1 LGNLTEANFAA
12 LGAKVV
18 QPVHWLAR
26 SNVSKI
32 ASAYGDTQQPLKSP
46 SSGDQSLG
54 VCIMSHKLSLANH
67 ARRPGAF
74 LETPFSLTPLMIG
87 LLAAVPA
94 FGQEPTGGLEEIIV
108 TAEFRAANVQDT
120 PIAITAVNA
129 SMLEARNQTNLAQI
143 TAQMPNVSLR
153 PAGSAFGSALVA
165 FIRGIGQTDF
175 NPSTE
180 PGIGIY
186 VDDVYYST
194 ITGNLLDLLDL
205 ERVEVLRGPQG
216 TLAGRNAIG
225 GAIKLFTRKPDGGD
239 DAQVSLTKGMF
250 NRTEIKG
257 AAGLSLVPDK
267 LNMRIA
273 GVAKSMDG
281 YVTRLDYAC
290 ANRSPRPGQN
300 GGLPTYAQS
309 FGCEL
314 GTEGGQS
321 YAAGRLGLRWDAS
334 DNFSVDF
341 STSIVND
348 QSESQPGVLV
358 AAGNHS
364 GSSFPILSPT
374 LGGTFTP
381 NPDFNPTA
389 TTFVPIYYD
398 NNRDGNFDA
407 GVDVPYDSRF
417 VTGGTYVNYSTY
429 INDGLSTP
437 SPGFQGGGANGAN
450 TDAFKPYVI
459 DPVNTLESW
468 DYAVNLNWQLSDNTS
483 LLFVESYRTY
493 KNAFAEDTDGS
504 PLAVQQ
510 LLQVLDHEQRTH
522 ELRLNTAVG
531 ERADLTFGAFYLD
544 QDTAEDARVDLP
556 YVGFD
561 FIHGPDLV
569 PATNQ
574 ALYAHAALH
583 LSERME
589 LSLGVRHS
597 EDEKSYTFRR
607 RNPDLTPVTACALI
621 PGAGFPNPFFWEG
634 GNPANCGVF
643 GVDLLSVSYSSDNT
657 DYRVALSYDVG
668 DTTMIYGQLATGYKA
683 GGNNARPFFPSQL
696 NAFTPET
703 LDSFEVGLKT
713 VIGGQLRLNA
723 AVFMNDY
730 TEIQL
735 PSTVCT
741 WAPPTQQTPCASQNN
756 VGDAEVYGLEVE
768 AEWHAGDQFTLD
780 ASLST
785 LNFEYQTIDT
795 TATAVTLGMITPYT
809 PESKWSLGA
818 QYEIPFS
825 GGGSITPR
833 LDVSYTDSVYANAVN
848 APTNFIDDYTL
859 FNARL
864 TWRSADDSWQVA
876 LEGTNLTDEY
886 YYVTLFDLTGGAAG
900 YIHGQPSRPREWAMN
915 FRRSF

>member
-1 LGNLTEANFAA
+1 
-12 LGAKVV
+12 
-18 QPVHWLAR
+18 
-26 SNVSKI
+26 
-32 ASAYGDTQQPLKSP
+32 
-46 SSGDQSLG
+46 
-54 VCIMSHKLSLANH
+54 MSHKLSVANH
-67 ARRPGAF
+67 ARRPDKF
-74 LETPFSLTPLMIG
+74 SQTPFSLTPLMIG
-87 LLAAVPA
+87 LLAAAPA
-94 FGQEPTGGLEEIIV
+94 LGQESTSGLEEIIV

-129 SMLEARNQTNLAQI
+129 DMLEARNQTSLAQI

-225 GAIKLFTRKPDGGD
+225 GAIKLFTRKPDGSD
-239 DAQVSLTKGMF
+239 DADVSLTKGEF

-257 AAGLSLVPDK
+257 AAGFTLVEDK
-267 LNMRIA
+267 LYMRIA
-273 GVAKSMDG
+273 GMAKSMDG

-290 ANRSPRPGQN
+290 ANRLPRPGTP
-300 GGLPTYAQS
+300 GGLPTYAQT

-321 YAAGRLGLRWDAS
+321 YASGRLGLRWEVS
-334 DNFSVDF
+334 DTFSVDVAA
-341 STSIVND
+341 SVVND

-364 GSSFPILSPT
+364 GSSFDILSPT
-374 LGGTFTP
+374 LGGNFTP
-381 NPDFNPTA
+381 NPAFNPTA
-389 TTFVPIYYD
+389 TTFVPIFYD
-398 NNRDGNFDA
+398 NNNNGTFEA
-407 GVDVPYDSRF
+407 GDVPFDSRF
-417 VTGGTYVNYSTY
+417 VTGGSYINYSTY

-437 SPGFQGGGANGAN
+437 SPLFQGGAPNGGN

-468 DYAVNLNWQLSDNTS
+468 DTSVNLNWQLSDNTS
-483 LLFVESYRTY
+483 LLWVSSYRTY

-510 LLQVLDHEQRTH
+510 LLQVLDHEQKTH
-522 ELRLNTAVG
+522 ELRLNTSAG
-531 ERADLTFGAFYLD
+531 DRIDLTFGAFYLD
-544 QDTAEDARVDLP
+544 QDTSEDARVDLP

-574 ALYAHAALH
+574 AIYAHAAFQLTD
-583 LSERME
+583 RMD
-589 LSLGVRHS
+589 LSLGVRRS

-607 RNPDLTPVTACALI
+607 RNPDLTPVTACAII

-634 GNPANCGVF
+634 TNPANCGVF
-643 GVDLLSVSYSSDNT
+643 GVDLLSITYSSENT
-657 DYRVALSYDVG
+657 DYRVALSYDVS
-668 DTTMIYGQLATGYKA
+668 DSTMVYGQLATGYKA

-696 NAFTPET
+696 NAFAPET
-703 LDSFEVGLKT
+703 LDSFELGVKSA
-713 VIGGQLRLNA
+713 IGGRVRLNA

-730 TEIQL
+730 ADIQL

-741 WAPPTQQTPCASQNN
+741 WALPLQQTPCASQNN
-756 VGDAEVYGLEVE
+756 VGDADVWGAEFE
-768 AEWHAGDQFTLD
+768 AEWHAGDNFTLD
-780 ASLST
+780 ASYSMLD
-785 LNFEYQTIDT
+785 FEYQNIDV
-795 TATAVTLGMITPYT
+795 TATSVTLGMITPYT
-809 PESKWSLGA
+809 PETKWSVGA
-818 QYEIPFS
+818 QYEFAM
-825 GGGSITPR
+825 GNGGSLTPR
-833 LDVSYTDSVYANAVN
+833 IDVSYQGEVYASATNA
-848 APTNFIDDYTL
+848 ATNFIDDYTVV
-859 FNARL
+859 NGRL
-864 TWRSADDSWQVA
+864 TWRSPDNEWQVA

-886 YYVTLFDLTGGAAG
+886 YYVTLFDLAVGLAG
-900 YIHGQPSRPREWAMN
+900 YIHGQPSRPREYAMS
-915 FRRSF
+915 FKRSF